1 MIYTYITYIYYMYY
15 VYIIYIYIFICVY
28 KCIIY
33 IIYIY
38 IYIYIIET
46 MSSPSYHHNRG
57 FVATHAPGH
66 MMNGYTFLVPLN
78 QRVLN
83 KPSKKHN
90 ISDHK

>member
-1 MIYTYITYIYYMYY
+1 MYIYISF
-15 VYIIYIYIFICVY
+15 VCYIYIYIYIFIYVY

>member
-1 MIYTYITYIYYMYY
+1 MYIYISFVCY
-15 VYIIYIYIFICVY
+15 IYIYIFIYVY

>member
-15 VYIIYIYIFICVY
+15 VYIIYIYIYVY
-28 KCIIY
+28 IY
-33 IIYIY
+33 IICMLYIY